1 MQVYQN
7 KIHTTTAD
15 WYARRISKTRQ
26 GSLFASYKRLMDI
39 APPPPLEPYRHFRD
53 PELRKRS
60 FGKWQEYTESFI
72 KELVDDGFF
81 SIDEEK
87 RKVQCVNCGGVLCGV
102 EEGQNI
108 HITHYRHFPKCDRF
122 KYREPDF
129 LSLFKNPLVIS
140 DATVADGVLG
150 TIDVAPYITGNLGVS
165 EGCYL
170 DGRMEDTSHPV
181 YVLGDTKYPK
191 HIYYSIYIDRLRT
204 FSNWPAHFKQT
215 PDDLARAG
223 FFYAGVDDLCE
234 CYCCGGQLDGWEDDD
249 DPQQEHNRWF
259 SDTCPLYQARQR
271 RPSAQVG

>member
-1 MQVYQN
+1 MRTQTDVHAFSCLLNTSY
-7 KIHTTTAD
+7 
-15 WYARRISKTRQ
+15 ISVIGT
-26 GSLFASYKRLMDI
+26 GHNLIFYKLLMDI
-39 APPPPLEPYRHFRD
+39 APPPPIERYRHFRD

-60 FGKWQEYTESFI
+60 FGKWQKYTEPFI
-72 KELVDDGFF
+72 KALVDDGFF

-150 TIDVAPYITGNLGVS
+150 TIDVAPYITGNHGVS

-170 DGRMEDTSHPV
+170 D
-181 YVLGDTKYPK
+181 
-191 HIYYSIYIDRLRT
+191 
-204 FSNWPAHFKQT
+204 
-215 PDDLARAG
+215 
-223 FFYAGVDDLCE
+223 GVDDLCE